1 MIKYA
6 KVIDP
11 KTKKCD
17 VGTGT
22 NARYYESI
30 GMVEMDVEQ
39 AYNGQWYVKGYAPA
53 KPAPTI
59 KEQVEDLE
67 KQYDMN
73 RWQRE
78 AILAEGS
85 AYSDYTKEKA
95 QEIETLAEQLRV
107 AENGTGVL

>member
-1 MIKYA
+1 MQELESKY
-6 KVIDP
+6 K
-11 KTKKCD
+11 
-17 VGTGT
+17 
-22 NARYYESI
+22 
-30 GMVEMDVEQ
+30 
-39 AYNGQWYVKGYAPA
+39 
-53 KPAPTI
+53 
-59 KEQVEDLE
+59 
-67 KQYDMN
+67 MN